1 LRTLI
6 RPSQPVRQRN
16 ARRNQRWR
24 GAGFAFGAGRP
35 RVRGSAILSTVP
47 ALAEPHHTKLA
58 GFQEVPVVVTGGSGQ
73 FEMKIAPGDGSFDFV
88 LSYEG
93 IEGGAIQQAHVHVG
107 QRNVNGGI
115 VVFLCTNLTPPAGVP
130 APPPCPPSPGTLTG
144 TRTTADVQAQ
154 TTQGVSAG
162 ELSAVLTAVRNGRAY
177 ANVHSAASPGGEIRG
192 QISRGHQ
199 GDDD

>member
-1 LRTLI
+1 MKRHINVLCVLAAMLLLATL
-6 RPSQPVRQRN
+6 N
-16 ARRNQRWR
+16 
-24 GAGFAFGAGRP
+24 
-35 RVRGSAILSTVP
+35 TP
-47 ALAEPHHTKLA
+47 ALAEPHHARLI
-58 GFQEVPVVVTGGSGQ
+58 GFQEVPVVVTEGSGH
-73 FEMKIAPGDGSFDFV
+73 FTMNIAPDGGSFDFE

-115 VVFLCTNLTPPAGVP
+115 VVFLCTNLNPPANVP
-130 APPPCPPSPGTLTG
+130 APPPCPASPGTVSG
-144 TRTTADVQAQ
+144 TRRPADVVAV

-162 ELSAVLTAVRNGRAY
+162 EFAAVLTAVRNGRAY
-177 ANVHSAASPGGEIRG
+177 PNVHSAASPGGEIRG

>member
-1 LRTLI
+1 MNQLRIAYVL
-6 RPSQPVRQRN
+6 
-16 ARRNQRWR
+16 A
-24 GAGFAFGAGRP
+24 AM
-35 RVRGSAILSTVP
+35 LSLAMLNTP
-47 ALAEPHHTKLA
+47 ALAEPHHAKLV
-58 GFQEVPVVVTGGSGQ
+58 GFQEVPVVVTAGSGH
-73 FEMKIAPGDGSFDFV
+73 FKMNIAPGDGSFDFE

-130 APPPCPPSPGTLTG
+130 APPHCPASPGTLTG
-144 TRTTADVQAQ
+144 TRTTEDVLAQ

-192 QISRGHQ
+192 QISRGPQ
-199 GDDD
+199 DDD